1 MFNISTDGGTVIDN
15 NASTDSED
23 YYAYNN
29 SGISKLTD
37 YINVISDYENS
48 ILPLRGISILGNEG
62 LIKATSASTLT
73 EPITGGT
80 TIKFNKDSDVLIIS
94 GKGYGH
100 GVGMSQQGAQVMGA
114 QGYSYIDILKYY
126 YTGIDIR

>member
-1 MFNISTDGGTVIDN
+1 M
-15 NASTDSED
+15 
-23 YYAYNN
+23 
-29 SGISKLTD
+29 
-37 YINVISDYENS
+37 
-48 ILPLRGISILGNEG
+48 RGISILGNEG